1 MKTIRF
7 SQIQS
12 IASRYGLSCVS
23 AHGKNPLSQSSTQ
36 RLSWWQENG
45 GAAEL
50 GYMKHPAD
58 EFGDWKRFLAGATS
72 IVSFTAGYST
82 EPLGARPE
90 GCGRVARY
98 AWGRD
103 YHRVLTRI
111 LKRVLTDVEDLLS
124 SPVSARIFTDA
135 VPLLERQVAHEGGFG
150 FYGKNSMLIEPGVGS
165 YFLLAEIIWDLEI
178 KDGPLAIADH
188 KGCGSCVRCQNSC
201 PTGALDQPHVLKTEK
216 CISYLTIEKKGHL
229 LEWERRALGEWVF
242 GCDLCQDV
250 CPFNHAVLKN
260 GAGPHIQDLG
270 AAHGSGPFLSLSEI
284 LEIRNDQQFLER
296 FAGTPLMRAKRAG
309 LLRNA
314 ACVSANT
321 SNKASIPF
329 LVELA
334 RSCDLEEV
342 RLASLWA
349 LSVFAYELEL
359 FPITELRSILRHS
372 RANESNSFVLNE
384 IDAILAR

>member
-23 AHGKNPLSQSSTQ
+23 AHAKNPLSQACLD
-36 RLSWWQENG
+36 RLTSWQENG
-45 GAAEL
+45 GAGEL
-50 GYMKHPAD
+50 GYMQRPAHQ
-58 EFGDWKRFLAGATS
+58 FGDWKRLLAGATS
-72 IVSFTAGYST
+72 IISFTAGYST
-82 EPLGARPE
+82 EPPGARPE
-90 GCGRVARY
+90 GFGRVARY

-103 YHRVLTRI
+103 YHRVLTKI
-111 LKRVLTDVEDLLS
+111 LKKVLSDVEELLS
-124 SPVSARIFTDA
+124 TPVNARIFTDA
-135 VPLLERQVAHEGGFG
+135 VPLLERQVAYEGGFG

-165 YFLLAEIIWDLEI
+165 YFLLAEILWDLDV
-178 KDGPLAIADH
+178 KDARLPLVES
-188 KGCGSCVRCQNSC
+188 KGCGSCVRCQGSC
-201 PTGALDQPHVLKTEK
+201 PTGALDQPHVVKTEK

-229 LEWERRALGEWVF
+229 LEWERRALGDWVF

-260 GAGPHIQDLG
+260 WAEPHIKELG
-270 AAHGSGPFLSLSEI
+270 ADHGSGPFLSLTEI
-284 LEIRNDQQFLER
+284 LEIKSDQQFLER

-321 SNKASIPF
+321 FNKDSIP
-329 LVELA
+329 LLKELA
-334 RSCDLEEV
+334 GRYDLEEV

-349 LSVFAYELEL
+349 LSVFAHELDL
-359 FPITELRSILRHS
+359 FSIAELRSILRHS
-372 RANESNSFVLNE
+372 RSDESSSFVLKE
-384 IDAILAR
+384 IDLMLDR